1 MKPKT
6 LIRCSILVAICTL
19 VGDLVNMMIVIS
31 IPDPDKFSNPII
43 IHDLVRP
50 IVLTNGVNAILFA
63 VFAFALFRRLFKTS
77 LFLLIV
83 YFLLTVWSF
92 LKAEY
97 FDPYADSLKSIFIL
111 LLIFLL
117 SLGVV
122 GVYKEKHLQ
131 KIDNLEQ
138 PVNGNC

>member
-1 MKPKT
+1 M
-6 LIRCSILVAICTL
+6 SGILAAICILTGTL
-19 VGDLVNMMIVIS
+19 GSIMIVVFLS
-31 IPDPDKFSNPII
+31 RDKFSDPIVLQCLI
-43 IHDLVRP
+43 LP
-50 IVLTNGVNAILFA
+50 IVLTNGLIAILFA

-92 LKAEY
+92 FKAEY
-97 FDPYADSLKSIFIL
+97 FDPYADSLKLIYIT

-122 GVYKEKHLQ
+122 GVYREKHLQ

>member
-6 LIRCSILVAICTL
+6 LIMSGIGAAFCILTVTL
-19 VGDLVNMMIVIS
+19 GNTMIVVFTFR
-31 IPDPDKFSNPII
+31 DNPII
-43 IHDLVRP
+43 LHDFLMP
-50 IVLTNGVNAILFA
+50 IVLTNGLIAILFA

-83 YFLLTVWSF
+83 YFLLTVWSIF
-92 LKAEY
+92 KAES
-97 FDPYADSLKSIFIL
+97 FDPYEDSLKLIYIT
-111 LLIFLL
+111 LLIFLS

-122 GVYKEKHLQ
+122 GVYREKHLQ

-138 PVNGNC
+138 SVNGDR